1 MAESG
6 QIVRHDL
13 ALLLRCVELLWLT
26 FLCMAVSEQV
36 AHGLI
41 PWRLLSLYGSDVNG
55 SCTSVVGDRVSCRG
69 TSVLNDGIIP
79 VLSGVSAMENPEWAA
94 QLFTTRR
101 AGQTRIVT
109 SFELEDINHDRVEL
123 AVFNCPELGINAPS
137 VNVYFDTSFRA
148 GRTDRGVGTL
158 NSNHVMQNT
167 SCDQLLVFCVEYSG
181 GMSSRYINLEFPFVS
196 GAVSN
201 FVFLGEVTFLN
212 GSGEPCGPPRLV
224 TEAVTRP
231 TVGKLKSNTSL
242 YYFTKVLT

>member
-1 MAESG
+1 M
-6 QIVRHDL
+6 
-13 ALLLRCVELLWLT
+13 
-26 FLCMAVSEQV
+26 
-36 AHGLI
+36 
-41 PWRLLSLYGSDVNG
+41 
-55 SCTSVVGDRVSCRG
+55 VGDRVSCNG
-69 TSVLNDGIIP
+69 TSVLNDGVLP
-79 VLSGVSAMENPEWAA
+79 VLSGVSAMEDSEWAA

-123 AVFNCPELGINAPS
+123 AVLNCPEMGINAPS

-148 GRTDRGVGTL
+148 GGTDRGVGTL

-181 GMSSRYINLEFPFVS
+181 GMSSRYMNLEFPFVS

-212 GSGEPCGPPRLV
+212 GSGEPCSPPRLITEVV
-224 TEAVTRP
+224 TGP
-231 TVGKLKSNTSL
+231 MLGKIKSITSL
-242 YYFTKVLT
+242 YYTQLSFLIIHSATLTDLFVYFLHVIFSS